1 MDAIKIVKS
10 LADWGVLI
18 DGVTE
23 AVKHKIKLKKNK
35 KVDFCLSPLAALVL
49 ETLVS
54 SVVKFITGKS
64 VMRALVGYNNMDK
77 NC

>member
-1 MDAIKIVKS
+1 M
-10 LADWGVLI
+10 
-18 DGVTE
+18 
-23 AVKHKIKLKKNK
+23 
-35 KVDFCLSPLAALVL
+35 DFCLSPLAALVL